1 MEHDGE
7 NSRML
12 HFRTLDWGMDPLRK
26 IVVHL
31 DFVERAGGEVIAS
44 SLGYFGYVGV
54 LTGVRK
60 GLSMSLNFRPNHD
73 ASSKLANF
81 RFYSHIVLV
90 LLGYR
95 PSISSVLRQY
105 LLPSQ
110 SQPGT
115 VKVPAQTLDSIE
127 QSLPGITTTAA
138 YLIFCD
144 GDRTVTVEKD
154 HRTAVIRSSYDF
166 IAATNHDAAEET
178 RSRSQHASD
187 QDSSRALQTTGMEG
201 IVDESISRKST
212 VVKLWEKS
220 LGKAK
225 SNSSQRL
232 PKQRQI
238 LTEKRIAEWLDVYPI
253 TNEETHFATIM
264 DPKSGQIVWIKGFF
278 SPIDFDSES

>member
-1 MEHDGE
+1 
-7 NSRML
+7 ML

-54 LTGVRK
+54 LTGVRR

-73 ASSKLANF
+73 ASSKLANL

-95 PSISSVLRQY
+95 PSISSVLRHY

-110 SQPGT
+110 TQSGPI
-115 VKVPAQTLDSIE
+115 KVQAQTLGSIE
-127 QSLPGITTTAA
+127 HSLPCIATTAA

-154 HRTAVIRSSYDF
+154 HRAAVIRSSQDF
-166 IAATNHDAAEET
+166 IVATNHDAAEET
-178 RSRSQHASD
+178 LSRSRNASK
-187 QDSSRALQTTGMEG
+187 QESSRTLLTTGMEE

-220 LGKAK
+220 LRKPMR
-225 SNSSQRL
+225 NSSRWL
-232 PKQRQI
+232 PKPRQT
-238 LTEKRIAEWLDVYPI
+238 LTEERIAEWLDIYPI
-253 TNEETHFATIM
+253 TNEETHFATIL
-264 DPKSGQIVWIKGFF
+264 DPKAGQIVWTKCYLW
-278 SPIDFDSES
+278 PIDSEQP